1 MGRLLDEDMVI
12 NALQTTKFRNDLFVD
27 RGYARAISIIK
38 ELPTIQPE
46 KTQLS
51 KEGTTS
57 DSISRTETV
66 EHLRRVLEA
75 TVPNTD
81 CDEGFIDGIEFGIS
95 TVSTMPPAHPEPQ
108 EGHWIN
114 GKCDLCGEHA
124 PFWSMASTYHE
135 SSYCPNCGAR
145 MVKGERQK

>member
-51 KEGTTS
+51 KEGTTKGTTS
-57 DSISRTETV
+57 DSLQHEHTNRIS
-66 EHLRRVLEA
+66 
-75 TVPNTD
+75 
-81 CDEGFIDGIEFGIS
+81 
-95 TVSTMPPAHPEPQ
+95 
-108 EGHWIN
+108 
-114 GKCDLCGEHA
+114 
-124 PFWSMASTYHE
+124 
-135 SSYCPNCGAR
+135 
-145 MVKGERQK
+145 